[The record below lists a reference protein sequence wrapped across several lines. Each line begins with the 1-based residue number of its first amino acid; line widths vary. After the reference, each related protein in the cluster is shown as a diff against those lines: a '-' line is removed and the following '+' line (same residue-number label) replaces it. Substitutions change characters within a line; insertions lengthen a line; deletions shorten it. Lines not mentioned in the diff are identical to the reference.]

1 MVAGRGQS
9 VLWCWPGPHLPDTAG
24 FAVQGVELLGS
35 PQVVMGLQL
44 TNDGAEV
51 IATGGGAAQ

>member
-1 MVAGRGQS
+1 M
-9 VLWCWPGPHLPDTAG
+9 
-24 FAVQGVELLGS
+24 QGIELLSS